1 MEKEIEYILHSGI
14 LCYGQIRVKYLFVFS
29 FPYCLTQNAE

>member
-1 MEKEIEYILHSGI
+1 MEKQMEYILHSGI
-14 LCYGQIRVKYLFVFS
+14 LCYEQIYVKYLFFF